1 MNDQPTDKQ
10 KSPAL
15 ALMLAFAPT
24 TMVLAII
31 GLALLA
37 EAKKFTLPQSPGW
50 VVLLCVV
57 CGICCFTSS
66 FMLFR
71 RKTGLAIFGGILFL
85 LLNGFITLFLGCC
98 AMLSGI

>member
-1 MNDQPTDKQ
+1 MNDKPAEKK

-24 TMVLAII
+24 AMVLAII

-37 EAKKFTLPQSPGW
+37 EAMKFTLPLGPGW
-50 VVLLCVV
+50 VVLLCVG

-66 FMLFR
+66 VMLFR

-85 LLNGFITLFLGCC
+85 LLNGFITFFFGCS

>member
-1 MNDQPTDKQ
+1 MNDEPK

-15 ALMLAFAPT
+15 ALTLAFAPT
-24 TMVLAII
+24 VMVLAII
-31 GLALLA
+31 GLAFLA

-50 VVLLCVV
+50 IVLLCLGS
-57 CGICCFTSS
+57 GICCFTSS
-66 FMLFR
+66 IMLFR

-85 LLNGFITLFLGCC
+85 LLNGFITFFFGCT

>member
-1 MNDQPTDKQ
+1 MNDEPNEKK

-24 TMVLAII
+24 AMVLV
-31 GLALLA
+31 
-37 EAKKFTLPQSPGW
+37 T
-50 VVLLCVV
+50 CVAS
-57 CGICCFTSS
+57 GRCCFTSS

-85 LLNGFITLFLGCC
+85 LLNGFITLFFGCT